1 MEDQTEFFNFAKDEY
16 DRNDSHHKVI
26 GPRVCSYSLS
36 FDYNKS
42 EEWYKGSLSFKR
54 DGKPIPVTFVKV
66 DGVDGI
72 DAASRAELIFH
83 RTCEVGADVVLRPH
97 KDLFIKQKYFPKLPD
112 HIEIRK
118 GVSCVCYDRFEP
130 LKDWADEVQSKE
142 IVPYDDQLKLPLRTP
157 DDRLQDFWRTSI
169 GDLIR
174 GVRSIHAKGLFHGGL
189 HKQSSFVF
197 FHDKLKV
204 INVEGSLADLSL
216 SEQDEKKKKDLMQ
229 LRMMLDVVFKK
240 ILGSKYS
247 WKECSSFLKFFDN
260 AECLDYPDCVE
271 KLASHPFLLSSEER
285 MGMFARYRRKWG
297 TVATH
302 TAVKKA
308 LQLSDFDRFK
318 SWNSTEV
325 LGSMD
330 KFIKKSYDSHYRNYS
345 GEVVDL
351 LSFLRNLNNHYH
363 QLKAF
368 SVNVVD
374 VDRGVQKLFPGFLE
388 LLYQHL
394 EKL

>member
-1 MEDQTEFFNFAKDEY
+1 
-16 DRNDSHHKVI
+16 V
-26 GPRVCSYSLS
+26 S

-54 DGKPIPVTFVKV
+54 DGKPIPVTCVKV

-118 GVSCVCYDRFEP
+118 GVSCVCYDRSEP
-130 LKDWADEVQSKE
+130 LKDWANKVQSKE
-142 IVPYDDQLKLPLRTP
+142 IVPYMMISLNYLSGLLMTVFKTFGAHPLGN
-157 DDRLQDFWRTSI
+157 L
-169 GDLIR
+169 DLIR
-174 GVRSIHAKGLFHGGL
+174 GVRSIQAKGFFHGGL

-260 AECLDYPDCVE
+260 AECLDYPEFVE
-271 KLASHPFLLSSEER
+271 KLISHPLLLSSEER
-285 MGMFARYRRKWG
+285 MGMFARYHRKWEIVG
-297 TVATH
+297 KH
-302 TAVKKA
+302 KAVEKA
-308 LQLSDFDRFK
+308 LRSSDFDHFK
-318 SWNSTEV
+318 SWNRTPV
-325 LGSMD
+325 LSNMN
-330 KFIKKSYDSHYRNYS
+330 KFMKGVYYHNSGNYS
-345 GEVVDL
+345 GEVTEL
-351 LSFLRNLNNHYH
+351 LRYLRNLYNHYY
-363 QLKAF
+363 QLKALT
-368 SVNVVD
+368 VNIVD
-374 VDRGVQKLFPGFLE
+374 VDSGVQRLFPGFLE
-388 LLYQHL
+388 LLYTHL

>member
-1 MEDQTEFFNFAKDEY
+1 MK
-16 DRNDSHHKVI
+16 
-26 GPRVCSYSLS
+26 
-36 FDYNKS
+36 
-42 EEWYKGSLSFKR
+42 EWYKGSLSFKR

-83 RTCEVGADVVLRPH
+83 RTCEVGADVVLRPR

-112 HIEIRK
+112 HIEIRRK

-130 LKDWADEVQSKE
+130 LKDWADK
-142 IVPYDDQLKLPLRTP
+142 LKLPLRTP

-174 GVRSIHAKGLFHGGL
+174 GVRSIHAKGFFHGGL

-204 INVEGSLADLSL
+204 INVEGSLADLSP
-216 SEQDEKKKKDLMQ
+216 SDQVEKKKKDLMQ
-229 LRMMLDVVFKK
+229 LRMMLDVLLERF
-240 ILGSKYS
+240 LGSEYS
-247 WKECSSFLKFFDN
+247 WEECSSFLKFFDQ
-260 AECLDYPDCVE
+260 AVCLDYADCVE
-271 KLASHPFLLSSEER
+271 KLASHPFVLSSEER
-285 MGMFARYRRKWG
+285 MGMFARYHRTWDK
-297 TVATH
+297 VATNK
-302 TAVKKA
+302 AVEKA
-308 LQLSDFDRFK
+308 LRSSDFDRFK

-330 KFIKKSYDSHYRNYS
+330 NFIKKSYDSHYGNYS

-388 LLYQHL
+388 LLYRHL

>member
-83 RTCEVGADVVLRPH
+83 RTCEVGADVVLRPR
-97 KDLFIKQKYFPKLPD
+97 KDLFVKQKYFPKLPD

-204 INVEGSLADLSL
+204 INIEGYLADLSP
-216 SEQDEKKKKDLMQ
+216 SDQVENKKKDLMQ

-260 AECLDYPDCVE
+260 AECLDYPEFVE
-271 KLASHPFLLSSEER
+271 KLISHPFLLSSEER
-285 MGMFARYRRKWG
+285 MGMFARYHRKWDIVG
-297 TVATH
+297 KQK
-302 TAVKKA
+302 AVEKA
-308 LQLSDFDRFK
+308 LRSSDFDHFK
-318 SWNSTEV
+318 SWNRTPV
-325 LGSMD
+325 LSNMN
-330 KFIKKSYDSHYRNYS
+330 KFMKGVYYHSSGNYS
-345 GEVVDL
+345 GEVTEL
-351 LSFLRNLNNHYH
+351 LRYLRNLYNHYY
-363 QLKAF
+363 QSKALT
-368 SVNVVD
+368 VNIVD
-374 VDRGVQKLFPGFLE
+374 VDSGVQRLFPGFLE
-388 LLYQHL
+388 LLYTHL